1 MRHITQINLPM
12 AILLSVGCIGFW
24 VPDFITPLS
33 GNWGG
38 LIGTLLLTFLN
49 AFCFTLLVYQR
60 GITRKLEGLTFV
72 LYLLAISVLPALHT
86 QWLLQVVVLLF
97 QLTLGLVLRA
107 YRNNRAVEPAFLS
120 ALLLGVTALIVPDV
134 VFLLPVVWLMFVVQ
148 RAMSLRVFLASLI
161 GASVVLLYSV
171 LFSKLG
177 WIQLVDWTDIWV
189 RNMNGVRDA
198 INGVSTIVIA
208 VCGLF
213 FAIANLTHQ
222 NIENTAITIFVW
234 CMILAFLPCAVLMFF
249 PPAYFAS
256 LFVLALYGLVALATY
271 FFLSRESVFAGV
283 TFLIFIALFIGIFFV
298 L

>member
-1 MRHITQINLPM
+1 M

-24 VPDFITPLS
+24 VPDFIAGVQTS
-33 GNWGG
+33 A
-38 LIGTLLLTFLN
+38 ISTLLLTLLN

-60 GITRKLEGLTFV
+60 GITRKLEGLPFV
-72 LYLLAISVLPALHT
+72 LYLLAISVLSVLHA
-86 QWLLQVVVLLF
+86 QWLLQIVVLLF
-97 QLTLGLVLRA
+97 QVTLGLVLRG
-107 YRNNRAVEPAFLS
+107 YRNDRAVEPAFLS

-134 VFLLPVVWLMFVVQ
+134 VFLLPVVWLMFIVQ
-148 RAMSLRVFLASLI
+148 RAMSLRVFLASII
-161 GASVVLLYSV
+161 GASVVLLYTV

-177 WIQLVDWTDIWV
+177 WIQLVDWTDVWA

-213 FAIANLTHQ
+213 FGIANLTHQ

-256 LFVLALYGLVALATY
+256 LFVLALYGLVALAAY

-283 TFLIFIALFIGIFFV
+283 TFLVFIAILIGIFFV